1 MEIICSYFP
10 GLNKESKNMRA
21 KVQGDH
27 KALQKAKNL
36 LYSRVIY
43 QMKITCTSSTLIR
56 YARFQQNDTK
66 NTPVIPKEAGAYKYT
81 INNSPGLLQP
91 FQLQLQ
97 LRYHQLKHQ
106 QSSPALLRMTD
117 RTADPSLLTHRT

>member
-56 YARFQQNDTK
+56 YARFQQNGTK
-66 NTPVIPKEAGAYKYT
+66 NAPAIPKDAGAFKYI
-81 INNSPGLLQP
+81 INNLSDLLQLFP
-91 FQLQLQ
+91 LQPQLLCH
-97 LRYHQLKHQ
+97 LLKRQ
-106 QSSPALLRMTD
+106 RNFPVLLRMTD
-117 RTADPSLLTHRT
+117 RTADPSSLLHRT